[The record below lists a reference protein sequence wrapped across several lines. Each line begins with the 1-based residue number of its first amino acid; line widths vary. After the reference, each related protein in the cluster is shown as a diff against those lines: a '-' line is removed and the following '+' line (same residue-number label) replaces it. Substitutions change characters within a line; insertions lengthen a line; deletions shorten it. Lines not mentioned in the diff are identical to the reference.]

1 MTDIRA
7 LISSKIR
14 VEILKILTLNPE
26 SSLNINELSR
36 RTGFSL
42 RGVEKEL
49 KNLLAGGIL
58 RREISGNQ
66 HRYQLDP
73 LCPIH
78 QEIKAII
85 TKTVGLAELVKQALI
100 SVEKKIERAFI
111 YGSFAAGDYGNKSDV
126 DLFIVTELS
135 GLKLAELLGEVQ
147 NEIGRPINVSQ
158 FTADEFNQRKEQN
171 DHFLN
176 RVLEN
181 PKIVIFGSID
191 EP

>member
-1 MTDIRA
+1 MIDIRA
-7 LISSKIR
+7 LISSKTR

-49 KNLLAGGIL
+49 KNLLTGGIL

-176 RVLEN
+176 RVFEG
-181 PKIVIFGSID
+181 PKIIIFGSID

>member
-1 MTDIRA
+1 MTDLRT

-14 VEILKILTLNPE
+14 IELLKILALNPE
-26 SSLNINELSR
+26 STLNINELSR

-58 RREISGNQ
+58 KREVSGNQ
-66 HRYQLDP
+66 HRYQLDL
-73 LCPIH
+73 LCPIY

-100 SVEKKIERAFI
+100 PVEKKIERAFI
-111 YGSFAAGDYGNKSDV
+111 YGSFASGDYGNESDV
-126 DLFIVTELS
+126 DLFVVTELS

-147 NEIGRPINVSQ
+147 NEIGRSINVSQ

-171 DHFLN
+171 DHFLK
-176 RVLEN
+176 RVLDG
-181 PKIVIFGSID
+181 PKINIFGHID

>member
-1 MTDIRA
+1 MTDVRT

-14 VEILKILTLNPE
+14 IEILKILTLNPE
-26 SSLNINELSR
+26 STFNINELSR
-36 RTGFSL
+36 RTGFSI

-49 KNLLAGGIL
+49 KNLLTGGIL
-58 RREISGNQ
+58 KREVSGNQ
-66 HRYQLDP
+66 HRYQLDL
-73 LCPIH
+73 LCQIY

-111 YGSFAAGDYGNKSDV
+111 YGSFASGDYGNESDV
-126 DLFIVTELS
+126 DLFVVTELS

-147 NEIGRPINVSQ
+147 NEIGRSINVSQ
-158 FTADEFNQRKEQN
+158 FTADEFNKRKEQN
-171 DHFLN
+171 DHFLK
-176 RVLEN
+176 RVLEG
-181 PKIVIFGSID
+181 PKINIFERID

>member
-1 MTDIRA
+1 MTDVRT
-7 LISSKIR
+7 LISSKTRI
-14 VEILKILTLNPE
+14 EILKILALNPE
-26 SSLNINELSR
+26 STFNINELSR

-49 KNLLAGGIL
+49 KNLLTGGIL
-58 RREISGNQ
+58 RREVSGNQ
-66 HRYQLDP
+66 HLYQLDQ
-73 LCPIH
+73 LCPIY

-85 TKTVGLAELVKQALI
+85 TKTVGLTALVKQALI

-111 YGSFAAGDYGNKSDV
+111 YGSFASGDYGNESDV
-126 DLFIVTELS
+126 DLFVVTELS

-147 NEIGRPINVSQ
+147 NEIGRSINVSQ

-171 DHFLN
+171 DHFLK
-176 RVLEN
+176 RVLEG
-181 PKIVIFGSID
+181 PKINIFGHID

>member
-1 MTDIRA
+1 MTDLRT

-14 VEILKILTLNPE
+14 IELLKILALNPE
-26 SSLNINELSR
+26 STLNINELSR
-36 RTGFSL
+36 RTEFSL

-49 KNLLAGGIL
+49 KNLLTGGIL
-58 RREISGNQ
+58 RREVSGNQ
-66 HRYQLDP
+66 HLYQLDQ
-73 LCPIH
+73 LCPIY

-85 TKTVGLAELVKQALI
+85 TKTVGLTELVKQALI

-111 YGSFAAGDYGNKSDV
+111 YGSFASGDYGNESDV

-147 NEIGRPINVSQ
+147 NEIGRSINVSQ

-171 DHFLN
+171 DHFLK
-176 RVLEN
+176 RVLEG
-181 PKIVIFGSID
+181 PKINIFGHID

>member
-36 RTGFSL
+36 RIGFSL

-49 KNLLAGGIL
+49 KNLLTGGIL

-176 RVLEN
+176 RVFEG
-181 PKIVIFGSID
+181 PKIIIFGSID

>member
-176 RVLEN
+176 RVLES
-181 PKIVIFGSID
+181 PKIIIFGSID

>member
-1 MTDIRA
+1 MTDLRT

-14 VEILKILTLNPE
+14 IELLKILALNPE
-26 SSLNINELSR
+26 STFNINELSR
-36 RTGFSL
+36 RTGFSI

-49 KNLLAGGIL
+49 KNLLTGGIL
-58 RREISGNQ
+58 RREVSGNQ
-66 HRYQLDP
+66 HLYQLDQR
-73 LCPIH
+73 CPIY

-85 TKTVGLAELVKQALI
+85 TKTVGLTALVKQALI

-111 YGSFAAGDYGNKSDV
+111 YGSFASGDYGNESDV
-126 DLFIVTELS
+126 DLFVVTELS

-147 NEIGRPINVSQ
+147 NEIGRSINVSQ

-171 DHFLN
+171 DHFLK
-176 RVLEN
+176 RVLEG
-181 PKIVIFGSID
+181 PKIHIFGHID

>member
-1 MTDIRA
+1 MTDLRT

-14 VEILKILTLNPE
+14 IELLKILALNPE
-26 SSLNINELSR
+26 STFNINELSR

-49 KNLLAGGIL
+49 KNLLTGGIL
-58 RREISGNQ
+58 RREVSGNQ
-66 HRYQLDP
+66 HLYQLDQ
-73 LCPIH
+73 LCPIY

-85 TKTVGLAELVKQALI
+85 TKTVGLTELVKQALI

-111 YGSFAAGDYGNKSDV
+111 YGSFASGDYGNESDV
-126 DLFIVTELS
+126 DLFVVTELS

-147 NEIGRPINVSQ
+147 NEIGRSINVSQ

-171 DHFLN
+171 DHFLK
-176 RVLEN
+176 RVLEG
-181 PKIVIFGSID
+181 PKIHIFGHID